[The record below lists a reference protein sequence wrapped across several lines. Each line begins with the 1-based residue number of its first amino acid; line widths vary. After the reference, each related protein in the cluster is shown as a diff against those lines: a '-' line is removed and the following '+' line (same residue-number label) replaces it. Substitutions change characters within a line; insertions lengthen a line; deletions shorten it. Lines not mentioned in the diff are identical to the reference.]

1 MTGAPT
7 PGAPAPGAPA
17 GDAAGDTADTAGG
30 AAGHRD
36 GTAVYLYGVARGL
49 DPAALGGAAGV
60 AGAPVRGVVEGGL
73 TALVSTV
80 ALAEYGEA
88 ALRANLEDL
97 AWLEATARAH
107 HDVVDRAAHA
117 APTAPV
123 RIATI
128 YRDDAR
134 VAEVLAAQGP
144 RFTEILDLI
153 SGRSEWGVKAYASAE
168 AMRGDAPPAASPGTS
183 ADAPAGASAGAG
195 GTDPG
200 GGLAPR
206 AEPLTGPNPGP
217 DPGPDPGPNPGPGP
231 DPEPGVSGGVS
242 GGGVGTAYLRR
253 RQEERRRRAEAGR
266 RVAGQADAVHAELA
280 DHAVASRH
288 HPPQDPRLSGRP
300 GAQIL
305 NTAYLL
311 DEEQVPGFLAVARA
325 AGERLPGIEVE
336 VTGPWPPYSF
346 IDTAGAAPARVPGDL

>member
-17 GDAAGDTADTAGG
+17 GDAAGDTAGDTAGG

-217 DPGPDPGPNPGPGP
+217 
-231 DPEPGVSGGVS
+231 
-242 GGGVGTAYLRR
+242 
-253 RQEERRRRAEAGR
+253 
-266 RVAGQADAVHAELA
+266 
-280 DHAVASRH
+280 
-288 HPPQDPRLSGRP
+288 
-300 GAQIL
+300 
-305 NTAYLL
+305 
-311 DEEQVPGFLAVARA
+311 
-325 AGERLPGIEVE
+325 
-336 VTGPWPPYSF
+336 
-346 IDTAGAAPARVPGDL
+346 

>member
-1 MTGAPT
+1 MTAARP
-7 PGAPAPGAPA
+7 PGDPA
-17 GDAAGDTADTAGG
+17 
-30 AAGHRD
+30 

-49 DPAALGGAAGV
+49 DPAALGDAPGV
-60 AGAPVRGVVEGGL
+60 AGSPVRGVAAGGL

-80 ALAEYGEA
+80 ALADYGEA

-134 VAEVLAAQGP
+134 VAEVLAAQGD

-153 SGRSEWGVKAYASAE
+153 SGRSEWGVKAYADAE
-168 AMRGDAPPAASPGTS
+168 TMRGDAPT
-183 ADAPAGASAGAG
+183 ADAPATGEPSGG

-200 GGLAPR
+200 GGLVR
-206 AEPLTGPNPGP
+206 GAEPLTGPQPAA
-217 DPGPDPGPNPGPGP
+217 
-231 DPEPGVSGGVS
+231 

-253 RQEERRRRAEAGR
+253 RQEERRRRADAGR
-266 RVAGQADAVHAELA
+266 RVAEQADAVHAELA

-288 HPPQDPRLSGRP
+288 HPPQDPRLSGRA

-305 NTAYLL
+305 NVAYLL
-311 DEEQVPGFLAVARA
+311 DEEQVEGFLAVTRA
-325 AGERLPGIEVE
+325 AGERLQGIEVE

-346 IDTAGAAPARVPGDL
+346 IDTATPAPGDA

>member
-1 MTGAPT
+1 MTGT
-7 PGAPAPGAPA
+7 TTDVGTGAGTDAGA
-17 GDAAGDTADTAGG
+17 
-30 AAGHRD
+30 
-36 GTAVYLYGVARGL
+36 GTGVYLYGVVRGL
-49 DPAALGGAAGV
+49 DPAVLGGARGV
-60 AGAPVRGVVEGGL
+60 AGAPVRGVRAGGL

-107 HDVVDRAAHA
+107 HDVVDLAAHA

-134 VAEVLAAQGP
+134 VAEVLAAQGA
-144 RFTEILDLI
+144 RFTEILDLV
-153 SGRSEWGVKAYASAE
+153 SGRSEWGVKLHADPE
-168 AMRGDAPPAASPGTS
+168 TLRGDT
-183 ADAPAGASAGAG
+183 GAG

-206 AEPLTGPNPGP
+206 AEPLTGPQQ
-217 DPGPDPGPNPGPGP
+217 
-231 DPEPGVSGGVS
+231 E
-242 GGGVGTAYLRR
+242 GGVGTAYLRR
-253 RQEERRRRAEAGR
+253 RQQERRRRADAGR
-266 RVAGQADAVHAELA
+266 RVAEQADAVHAELA

-300 GAQIL
+300 GTQIL
-305 NTAYLL
+305 NAAYLL
-311 DEEQVPGFLAVARA
+311 DEEQVEGFLAVTRA
-325 AGERLPGIEVE
+325 AGERLAGIEVE

-346 IDTAGAAPARVPGDL
+346 IDTASATPARAPGDA